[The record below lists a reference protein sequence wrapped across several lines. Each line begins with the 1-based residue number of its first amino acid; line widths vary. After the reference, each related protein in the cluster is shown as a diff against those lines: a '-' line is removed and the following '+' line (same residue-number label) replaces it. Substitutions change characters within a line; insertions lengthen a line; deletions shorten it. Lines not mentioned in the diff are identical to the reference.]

1 MRSDQTQPSQSYL
14 VSLAARLSLARP
26 SARAS
31 TSSSLPGPAAITL
44 TGSIRPSISFRLR
57 SCTMSTQSSHLV
69 RVVCTPGVRGNPRN
83 FSILASSVTTLAC
96 SLRLSITSL
105 STLVGLGGSLG
116 MGRLLEEEIFFPG
129 FCLASEASVF
139 FRSFSSDLNCS

>member
-1 MRSDQTQPSQSYL
+1 MLLHL
-14 VSLAARLSLARP
+14 VSLVAWLSRARLSARLVS
-26 SARAS
+26 SA
-31 TSSSLPGPAAITL
+31 SSLMTATPI
-44 TGSIRPSISFRLR
+44 ISFLR
-57 SCTMSTQSSHLV
+57 QSWTMRTQSSQVV
-69 RVVCTPGVRGNPRN
+69 RVVCTPGVRGKPRS

-116 MGRLLEEEIFFPG
+116 IGRLLELEIFLPG

-139 FRSFSSDLNCS
+139 FRSFSRDLNCS